1 MHIHLVN
8 ATEAARSFSL
18 LLNKVVEQ
26 GQIFDIQRGNEVIAK
41 LIPVKTNDGTISA
54 KELNNFFASLPPL
67 EKEEWLDFAS
77 DLKKFRRK
85 LKLLDK
91 NPWD

>member
-1 MHIHLVN
+1 MHIHVVN
-8 ATEAARSFSL
+8 ATEVARSFSL

-26 GQIFDIQRGNEVIAK
+26 GQVYDIQRGNEVIAK
-41 LIPVKTNDGTISA
+41 LIPVKINDGAIHT

-67 EKEEWLDFAS
+67 EKEEWQDFGS